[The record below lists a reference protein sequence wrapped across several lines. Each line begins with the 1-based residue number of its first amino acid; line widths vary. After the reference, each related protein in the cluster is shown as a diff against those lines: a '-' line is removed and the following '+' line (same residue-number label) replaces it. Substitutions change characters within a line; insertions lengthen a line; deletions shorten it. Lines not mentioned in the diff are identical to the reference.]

1 MTWVD
6 EAVEAGASKWR
17 ACEEVGI
24 SVRSYQRWLASGE
37 VKADGRPTAVRPV
50 PSNALTAAER
60 EQVLAVCNSPAYSSL
75 PPSQIVPR
83 LADEGIYLAS
93 ESTMYRV
100 LKSADQQ
107 HHRGGARARSPPGRA
122 QTHKA
127 TGANQVWSW
136 DITSLPGRVRGQ
148 FYYLYLVADIF
159 SRKGIVWEVHES
171 ESGEHAAGL
180 IERGVFREKCLHQ
193 PLVLHSDNGAPMKS
207 QTLYAKL
214 AELKISPSHNRP
226 RVSND
231 NAFAESLFRT
241 LKYCPQWPVN
251 GFASLEE
258 ARDWVERFMHWYNH
272 EHRHSRIG
280 FVTPSQRHAGE
291 DIAILKQREAVYQ
304 AAQQCHPDR
313 WSGKTRNWQR
323 INEVTLNPTTEHK
336 EKKAA

>member
-107 HHRGGARARSPPGRA
+107 HHRGRAKARRTPGPA

-136 DITSLPGRVRGQ
+136 DIT
-148 FYYLYLVADIF
+148 Y
-159 SRKGIVWEVHES
+159 
-171 ESGEHAAGL
+171 
-180 IERGVFREKCLHQ
+180 GVFQASCR
-193 PLVLHSDNGAPMKS
+193 VLR
-207 QTLYAKL
+207 YAAFFSL
-214 AELKISPSHNRP
+214 CSVVGFSVTSLMRCQL
-226 RVSND
+226 RVLPD
-231 NAFAESLFRT
+231 
-241 LKYCPQWPVN
+241 
-251 GFASLEE
+251 
-258 ARDWVERFMHWYNH
+258 
-272 EHRHSRIG
+272 
-280 FVTPSQRHAGE
+280 QRSGWHCC
-291 DIAILKQREAVYQ
+291 
-304 AAQQCHPDR
+304 AA
-313 WSGKTRNWQR
+313 
-323 INEVTLNPTTEHK
+323 
-336 EKKAA
+336 